1 MGLLDDVKNK
11 VSDGGAD
18 ALKEAIKGSGI
29 ELSDEQLDAI
39 AGGLQDCETEEELK
53 DLIQQA
59 GYELSDEQLDEDGV
73 SSACWS
79 LKCHKHKIHCTRL
92 CSIAS
97 R

>member
-1 MGLLDDVKNK
+1 MGLLDDVKSKIN
-11 VSDGGAD
+11 DGGAD
-18 ALKEAIKGSGI
+18 ALKEAIKQSGV
-29 ELSDEQLDAI
+29 ELSDEQLDTI
-39 AGGLQDCETEEELK
+39 AGGLQSCETEEELK
-53 DLIQQA
+53 ALIQQS